1 MLLDDV
7 PQYSLPIYEQHLIKL
22 PACVIPW
29 SPSTLGPELILYL
42 VEYNQSMSVTHYM
55 DLRLGFLSCII
66 HFQWY
71 FHVCMHWNIPKV
83 NILFF
88 PGSLKKGSNYVHS
101 VKLMKVNGSVL
112 SINISP
118 SLVHLAV
125 GSDQGYV
132 SFFSFLSFSMALF
145 LVYLQVQRKTL
156 GHGVVRDWT
165 WTIIDSAMLE
175 KCDSRDRIWATNWG
189 LNCHVNVQVSV
200 FDIEGPTLLY
210 QEHIAS
216 EISTGI
222 ISLQFD
228 TCFLHGFEKNILVV
242 ATKDSS
248 VLALDADTGNLLSS
262 SSVHPKKPYRAL
274 FMQILGRYWFLQG
287 FLLFGEWTV
296 QWTLGD

>member
-7 PQYSLPIYEQHLIKL
+7 PQYSFPIYEQHLIKL

-71 FHVCMHWNIPKV
+71 FHVFMHWNIPII

-145 LVYLQVQRKTL
+145 LVYLQVQRKKL
-156 GHGVVRDWT
+156 GHGAVRDWT

-175 KCDSRDRIWATNWG
+175 KCDSRDRVWAG
-189 LNCHVNVQVSV
+189 LYS
-200 FDIEGPTLLY
+200 FP
-210 QEHIAS
+210 
-216 EISTGI
+216 
-222 ISLQFD
+222 
-228 TCFLHGFEKNILVV
+228 KNIDNILNQ
-242 ATKDSS
+242 
-248 VLALDADTGNLLSS
+248 LLTG
-262 SSVHPKKPYRAL
+262 V
-274 FMQILGRYWFLQG
+274 
-287 FLLFGEWTV
+287 WTV
-296 QWTLGD
+296 IWMFRFQFLILKGQHYYIKNTLQVKYPLASSLCSLIPAFFMDLRKIF